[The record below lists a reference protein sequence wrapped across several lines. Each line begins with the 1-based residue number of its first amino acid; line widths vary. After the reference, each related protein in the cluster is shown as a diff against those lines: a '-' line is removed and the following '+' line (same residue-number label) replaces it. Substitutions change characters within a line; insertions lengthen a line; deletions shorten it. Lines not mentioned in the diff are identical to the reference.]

1 MRKAIR
7 IVSTLL
13 LVYSVINAVFTIPSS
28 IMMLS
33 NPTDYVADLSLFS
46 SLISSEEALL
56 LVKTIAIIDLVQC
69 GLSVMG
75 MGFLVYYIR
84 NAFVESFKGRKAM
97 LFSIPAFIFLYFPI
111 AIILIIYGAMT
122 RNEAPKNLEGDGN
135 STI

>member
-7 IVSTLL
+7 IVSMLL
-13 LVYSVINAVFTIPSS
+13 LVYSVINAIFTIPSS

-84 NAFVESFKGRKAM
+84 NAFVESFKGKKAM
-97 LFSIPAFIFLYFPI
+97 LFSIPAFIFLYLPI

-122 RNEAPKNLEGDGN
+122 RNDPPKSAEDDEN